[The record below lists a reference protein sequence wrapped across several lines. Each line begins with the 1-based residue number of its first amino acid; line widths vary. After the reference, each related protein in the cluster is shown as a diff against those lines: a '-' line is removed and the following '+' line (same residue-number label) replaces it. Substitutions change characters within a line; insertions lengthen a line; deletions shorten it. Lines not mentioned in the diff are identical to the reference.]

1 MDKLFGYNGKIAYID
16 LSASKVKV
24 KDLDPRI
31 AEDYMGG
38 AGLSAKL
45 MYDLL
50 SENDYEIL
58 RENPLSSINPII
70 FATGPLT
77 GTTTPSSSRYCVS
90 GISPLT
96 GIWGEATSG
105 GFFPTALKRSGYDAV
120 IITGESDSPKLIYIS
135 NGEIEIKDAEA
146 LWGKNTR
153 DTIESIKDLLND
165 EKLRVACIGKAGEN
179 LVKYAAI
186 INDEGRAAGR
196 CGLGAIMGAKK
207 LKALAIK
214 GGQPIEYSDREELRT
229 QGIDAT
235 EKLMIPFATNMFS
248 HYGTLIYTDMG
259 MVLGDVPANYFTNTE
274 FRAEDLTG
282 RALKEQFVVLKYACA
297 GCTIG
302 CGRRTLIEVNGEETE
317 VDGPEYET
325 TAAYGPLCGIFSFK
339 PIIQANHICNLEGID
354 TISSGVSISFLIYL
368 VENNIATNEIKNYLN
383 AISIEEIQWGNEKT
397 VLMLLN
403 MIILREGIGE
413 LLAEGV
419 KKMAEKL
426 GVDPGLAA
434 HVKGLEMPMHD
445 PRAYLGQALTYM
457 TSSTGANHNKGDFY
471 NIDGDAASYSK
482 IRKKDRFTV
491 NKREKA
497 VIAYQDLTNI
507 YDSAV
512 ICNFTH
518 MNEVA
523 LTRLLKS
530 ATGIESF
537 GSSGTLYKIG
547 ERASNLKRLISCKLG
562 CKRED
567 DYLPKILSRP
577 LENGGSAGI
586 AIDLEENLKEYYNK
600 RGWDWETGFPKK
612 ETLKNLGITKF

>member
-1 MDKLFGYNGKIAYID
+1 MSKLYGYNGKIAYIN
-16 LSASKVKV
+16 LSTSKIDI
-24 KDLDPRI
+24 KDLDPKI
-31 AEDYMGG
+31 VEEYLGG

-45 MYDLL
+45 TYDFL
-50 SENDYEIL
+50 SESDYEVL
-58 RENPLSSINPII
+58 KENPLSSINPII

-77 GTTTPSSSRYCVS
+77 GTATPSSSRYCVS

-105 GFFPTALKRSGYDAV
+105 GFFPIALKRSGYDAI
-120 IITGESDSPKLIYIS
+120 IITGESDTPKLIYIS
-135 NGEIEIKDAEA
+135 NGEIEIKGAEP
-146 LWGKNTR
+146 LWGKNTQE
-153 DTIESIKDLLND
+153 TTESIKDLLND

-207 LKALAIK
+207 LKAIVLK
-214 GGQPIEYSDREELRT
+214 GGQPIDYSDKEQLRT
-229 QGIDAT
+229 HGMDAT
-235 EKLMIPFATNMFS
+235 EKVMIPFATNMFS

-274 FRAEDLTG
+274 FIAEDLTG

-302 CGRRTLIEVNGEETE
+302 CGRRTLIEINGEETE

-325 TAAYGPLCGIFSFK
+325 TAAYGPLCGIYNFK
-339 PIIQANHICNLEGID
+339 PIILADHACNLEGVD
-354 TISSGVSISFLIYL
+354 TISSGVSIAFLIYL
-368 VENNIATNEIKNYLN
+368 VENNIATTEIAKFLDK
-383 AISIEEIQWGNEKT
+383 IPIEEIRWGKEET
-397 VLMLLN
+397 VLKLLN
-403 MIILREGIGE
+403 KIIMREGIGD

-445 PRAYLGQALTYM
+445 PRAYLGQALSYM
-457 TSSTGANHNKGDFY
+457 TSCTGANHNKGDFY

-518 MNEVA
+518 INEVV
-523 LTRLLKS
+523 LTRLLKAS
-530 ATGIESF
+530 TGIESF

-567 DYLPKILSRP
+567 DYLPKILSTA
-577 LENGGSAGI
+577 LETGGSAGI

-612 ETLKNLGITKF
+612 ETLEKLGITKS